1 MLKDKTIPFRLLGI
15 DHIVLRAV
23 DAPRL
28 VDFYITALGCTMQ
41 WERSELGLYHLR
53 AGSALLDIVSI
64 DGPLGVSG
72 VAATEGTG
80 RNVDHVCFQI
90 DAIEPEALG
99 KHLREFGLEMDEPK
113 TRFGAQGFGLSVYLQ
128 DPEGNGIELKVAAAA
143 PANR

>member
-1 MLKDKTIPFRLLGI
+1 MSNAPFTLLGI
-15 DHIVLRAV
+15 DHVVIRAA
-23 DAPRL
+23 DARRL
-28 VDFYITALGCTMQ
+28 VDFYVSALGCTMQ
-41 WERSELGLYHLR
+41 WERPELGLYHLT

-72 VAATEGTG
+72 VAAPSGTG
-80 RNVDHVCFQI
+80 RNVDHVCFQV

-99 KHLREFGLEMDEPK
+99 KHLRELGLEMDEPK
-113 TRFGAQGFGLSVYLQ
+113 TRFGAQGFGVSVYLQ

>member
-1 MLKDKTIPFRLLGI
+1 MPYPHARISSSLFHYKKLGRDMLKDKTIPFRLLGI

-80 RNVDHVCFQI
+80 RN
-90 DAIEPEALG
+90 
-99 KHLREFGLEMDEPK
+99 
-113 TRFGAQGFGLSVYLQ
+113 
-128 DPEGNGIELKVAAAA
+128 
-143 PANR
+143 